1 MDSYFLYVFFT
12 NLCILSYSK
21 VFKEKDIHLYKDEKL
36 YAKTIIKG
44 LNKLAK
50 EDPRCRKSI
59 YWGGLSKSKTKSNG
73 YPTFFATCDSTT
85 VYFSEKDLGEKK
97 KFKAPVYIG
106 SKKAYDLCRE
116 VPKYFEDWRDWHHKY
131 KKRNWESRE
140 YKNGRTTVVVR
151 MSSKEHDIDYHI
163 ICLLDEKGLIE
174 AAIDGAYE
182 GRGTLCDSCLHKTF
196 RTP

>member
-1 MDSYFLYVFFT
+1 MFFFT

-85 VYFSEKDLGEKK
+85 VYFSEKDLGEKIDIVTWSED
-97 KFKAPVYIG
+97 KATYIVNSLAPAQI
-106 SKKAYDLCRE
+106 SK
-116 VPKYFEDWRDWHHKY
+116 VIFEEDTEKIKVIIPEDQLSLAIGRKGQNVRLASILTNCEIDIIDEKDE
-131 KKRNWESRE
+131 KNKRNEE
-140 YKNGRTTVVVR
+140 IKNISGTFMKELIT
-151 MSSKEHDIDYHI
+151 SSPAIAIRVKE
-163 ICLLDEKGLIE
+163 
-174 AAIDGAYE
+174 A
-182 GRGTLCDSCLHKTF
+182 R
-196 RTP
+196 